1 MIIKQLSIFLEN
13 RLGGINDVTSVLSKN
28 NINMK
33 AFSVADGADFG
44 ILRVIVSDV
53 DAAIKVLQDANFRVG
68 KTDVICI
75 DVPNTAGA
83 LSRVLECLAKEDVF
97 IEYMYA
103 FSEGDVAS
111 TVIRPTDIERCAEI
125 LEKNRE
131 LLTNNS
137 PLYRF

>member
-1 MIIKQLSIFLEN
+1 MIIQQLSIFLEN
-13 RLGGINDVTSVLSKN
+13 RVGGINDAISVLSN
-28 NINMK
+28 HNINMR
-33 AFSVADGADFG
+33 AFCVADGVDFG

-53 DAAIKVLQDANFRVG
+53 DAAVKVLQEANFRVA
-68 KTDVICI
+68 KTDVICL

-83 LSRVLECLAKEDVF
+83 LSRVLKCLAQEDVF

-111 TVIRPTDIERCAEI
+111 TVIRPTDIKCCAEI

-131 LLTNNS
+131 LLLSSS
-137 PLYRF
+137 PLYQF